1 MAPQHGQLDHRHHRS
16 ELVSLRSSPKATSAS
31 LVDRHRHPTEGEATR
46 TLHEICITAP
56 AEHRTIMVLRDV
68 SYRIV
73 HNILQRIT
81 SAFRTMML

>member
-16 ELVSLRSSPKATSAS
+16 ELTDIDIQQKERQRAHFVRQWMPCY
-31 LVDRHRHPTEGEATR
+31 
-46 TLHEICITAP
+46 EICITAP